1 MYSWLK
7 WRIIKWWNLFYFVDV
22 NDCEESPCNNGGIC
36 QDGIASYTC
45 VCPVGF
51 TGLDCETSK

>member
-1 MYSWLK
+1 MK
-7 WRIIKWWNLFYFVDV
+7 FFLFLDV